1 MRENI
6 KKLKTIYLFACTRW
20 FKSVLKHTLKTVII
34 PRRKK
39 KKKKETFIMDQND

>member
-1 MRENI
+1 M

-20 FKSVLKHTLKTVII
+20 FKTVLKHTLKTVFIT
-34 PRRKK
+34 RLKK

>member
-20 FKSVLKHTLKTVII
+20 FKSVLKHTQKTGII
-34 PRRKK
+34 TKRKK
-39 KKKKETFIMDQND
+39 KKKKRNIHYGSE